1 MSGPTSRGGERRGPI
16 VPERIRSLTPYKP
29 GRPIEEVERE
39 LGIAGSIKI
48 ASNENPLGPSPRA
61 LAALAAAL
69 PGIHRYPDGGAVV
82 LTEKLAASLGVDP
95 RRVVLG
101 NGSNEILELACR
113 LFAGPGDEVLF
124 SADAFLVYPL
134 VAIAAGATP
143 VKAPPRG
150 FEHDL
155 DAVAALLSSRTRVVF
170 LANPNNPTGTIFRRR
185 EWEAFLAQVPDD
197 VAVVLDEAYFEFVDD
212 ELYPDGIAYLDRH
225 PGLIVTR
232 TFSKIH
238 GLAGLRIGYGVMS
251 PEIADAMARL
261 RQPFN
266 VNLLAQV
273 AAIAAL
279 DDQAHVEASK
289 ALVRASR
296 GRWSAAFARLGLDA
310 VPTHANFVLVRVGGG
325 AAVTDALLHRGV
337 IVRPMDAYG
346 FREHI
351 RITFGTEAE
360 DARAIAA
367 LEAVL
372 DERAAATATHAA
384 AEVAR

>member
-1 MSGPTSRGGERRGPI
+1 MPGPTI
-16 VPERIRSLTPYKP
+16 PERIRSLTPYKP

-39 LGIAGSIKI
+39 LGIAGSIKL
-48 ASNENPLGPSPRA
+48 ASNENPLGPSPMA

-69 PGIHRYPDGGAVV
+69 PGIHRYPEGGAVV
-82 LTEKLAASLGVDP
+82 LAAKLASRLGVDP
-95 RRVVLG
+95 RRIVFG

-113 LFAGPGDEVLF
+113 MLAGPGDEVLF

-134 VAIAAGATP
+134 VATAVGATV
-143 VKAPPRG
+143 VKAPPKG

-155 DAVAALLSSRTRVVF
+155 DAIAARITPRTRVIFV
-170 LANPNNPTGTIFRRR
+170 ANPNNPTGTIFRRR
-185 EWEAFLAQVPDD
+185 EWEAFLAKVPDD

-212 ELYPDGIAYLDRH
+212 ELYPDGMTYLDRH

-238 GLAGLRIGYGVMS
+238 GLAGLRIGYGVTSLEM
-251 PEIADAMARL
+251 ADAMARL

-273 AAIAAL
+273 AAVAAL
-279 DDQAHVEASK
+279 DDTAHVEASR

-296 GRWSAAFARLGLDA
+296 KRWAAAFQRLGVDA
-310 VPTHANFVLVRVGGG
+310 VESHANFVLARTGAG
-325 AAVTDALLHRGV
+325 AAVTDALLHLGV

-346 FREHI
+346 FADHI
-351 RITFGTEAE
+351 RITYGTEAE
-360 DARAIAA
+360 DDRAIAA
-367 LEAVL
+367 LEDVL
-372 DERAAATATHAA
+372 GRRVAAAA
-384 AEVAR
+384 AEKGAS

>member
-1 MSGPTSRGGERRGPI
+1 MPGPRI
-16 VPERIRSLTPYKP
+16 PERIRSLTPYKP

-61 LAALAAAL
+61 VAALADAIS
-69 PGIHRYPDGGAVV
+69 GIHRYPDGGAVV
-82 LTEKLAASLGVDP
+82 LTEKLAARLGVDP
-95 RRVVLG
+95 RRIVLG

-113 LFAGPGDEVLF
+113 LLAGPGDEVLF

-134 VAIAAGATP
+134 VSIAVGATP

-155 DAVAALLSSRTRVVF
+155 GAIAERIGPATRLVF

-185 EWEAFLAQVPDD
+185 EWEAFLARVPDD

-212 ELYPDGIAYLDRH
+212 ELYPDGLAYLDRH

-238 GLAGLRIGYGVMS
+238 GLAGLRLGYGVTS
-251 PEIADAMARL
+251 LELADAMARL

-279 DDQAHVEASK
+279 DDDAHVEASR
-289 ALVRASR
+289 ALVRESR
-296 GRWSAAFARLGLDA
+296 ARWDAAFARLGLES
-310 VPTHANFVLVRVGGG
+310 VPTHANFVLVRTGRG
-325 AAVTDALLHRGV
+325 AAVTDALLRRGV

-346 FREHI
+346 FPDHV
-351 RITFGTEAE
+351 RITFGTAAE
-360 DARAIAA
+360 DERAIAA
-367 LEAVL
+367 LDAVL
-372 DERAAATATHAA
+372 
-384 AEVAR
+384 AEGAREAG

>member
-1 MSGPTSRGGERRGPI
+1 MPGPTI
-16 VPERIRSLTPYKP
+16 PERIRSLTPYKP

-39 LGIAGSIKI
+39 LGISGSIKI
-48 ASNENPLGPSPRA
+48 ASNENPLGPSPKA
-61 LAALAAAL
+61 LAALAAVL
-69 PGIHRYPDGGAVV
+69 PNLHRYPEGGAVV
-82 LTEKLAASLGVDP
+82 LAEKLGAKLGVDP
-95 RRVVLG
+95 RRLVFG

-134 VAIAAGATP
+134 VATAAGATP

-155 DAVAALLSSRTRVVF
+155 DAIAARITPRTRVIFV
-170 LANPNNPTGTIFRRR
+170 ANPNNPTGTIFRRR
-185 EWEAFLAQVPDD
+185 EWEDFLARVPDD
-197 VAVVLDEAYFEFVDD
+197 VALVLDEAYFEFVDD
-212 ELYPDGIAYLDRH
+212 ELYPDGMAYLDRH

-238 GLAGLRIGYGVMS
+238 GLAGLRIGYGAAS
-251 PEIADAMARL
+251 LEIADAMARL

-266 VNLLAQV
+266 VNLPAQV
-273 AAIAAL
+273 AAAAAL
-279 DDQAHVEASK
+279 DDDAHVEASK
-289 ALVRASR
+289 ALVRESR
-296 GRWSAAFARLGLDA
+296 ARWAAAFARLGLDA
-310 VPTHANFVLVRVGGG
+310 VETHANFVLVKTGAG
-325 AAVTDALLHRGV
+325 AAVTDAMLRLGV

-351 RITFGTEAE
+351 RLTFGTEAE

-372 DERAAATATHAA
+372 AARAGAGGAK
-384 AEVAR
+384 

>member
-1 MSGPTSRGGERRGPI
+1 MPGPRIPD
-16 VPERIRSLTPYKP
+16 RIRALVPYKP

-48 ASNENPLGPSPRA
+48 ASNENPLGPSPKA

-69 PGIHRYPDGGAVV
+69 PNLHRYPDGGAVL
-82 LTEKLAASLGVDP
+82 LTEKLAARLGVDP
-95 RRVVLG
+95 RRIVFG

-113 LFAGPGDEVLF
+113 LLAGPGDEVLF

-134 VAIAAGATP
+134 VSIAVGATP

-155 DAVAALLSSRTRVVF
+155 EAIAERITPRTRVVF
-170 LANPNNPTGTIFRRR
+170 VANPNNPTGTIFRRR
-185 EWEAFLAQVPDD
+185 EWEAFLARVPDD
-197 VAVVLDEAYFEFVDD
+197 VALVLDEAYFEFVDD
-212 ELYPDGIAYLDRH
+212 PGYPNGIDYLDRH
-225 PGLIVTR
+225 PGLLVTR

-238 GLAGLRIGYGVMS
+238 GLAGLRLGYGVGPLDVM
-251 PEIADAMARL
+251 DGLARL

-273 AAIAAL
+273 AAMAAL
-279 DDQAHVEASK
+279 DDEDHVEASRV
-289 ALVRASR
+289 LVRESR
-296 GRWSAAFARLGLDA
+296 GRWAAACARLGLDF
-310 VPTHANFVLVRVGGG
+310 VPSHANFVLVRTGRG
-325 AAVTDALLHRGV
+325 AATTEALLRLGV

-346 FREHI
+346 FPEHV
-351 RITFGTEAE
+351 RITFGTPAE
-360 DARAIAA
+360 DERAISA

-372 DERAAATATHAA
+372 AVRGQAAGGAA
-384 AEVAR
+384 

>member
-1 MSGPTSRGGERRGPI
+1 MSGSATGGRERRGPVI
-16 VPERIRSLTPYKP
+16 PERIRSLTPYKP

-48 ASNENPLGPSPRA
+48 ASNENPLGPSPLA
-61 LAALAAAL
+61 LAALAGAL
-69 PGIHRYPDGGAVV
+69 AGIHRYPDGGGVV
-82 LTEKLAASLGVDP
+82 LTEKLAGRLGVDP

-134 VAIAAGATP
+134 VSTAVGATP

-155 DAVAALLSSRTRVVF
+155 EALAQRITPRTRLVF

-185 EWEAFLAQVPDD
+185 ELETFLAQVPDD
-197 VAVVLDEAYFEFVDD
+197 VVVVLDEAYFEFVDD
-212 ELYPDGIAYLDRH
+212 ELYPDGLAYLDQH

-238 GLAGLRIGYGVMS
+238 GLAGLRIGYGVTS
-251 PEIADAMARL
+251 LEIADAMSRL

-273 AAIAAL
+273 AATAAL
-279 DDQAHVEASK
+279 DDDSHVEASK

-296 GRWSAAFARLGLDA
+296 RRWALAFARLGLEA
-310 VPTHANFVLVRVGGG
+310 VPTHANFVLVRTGTG
-325 AAVTDALLHRGV
+325 AAVTEALLHRGV

-346 FREHI
+346 FPDHV

-360 DARAIAA
+360 DARAIVALTA
-367 LEAVL
+367 VLEA
-372 DERAAATATHAA
+372 RAAKRGTGSAEAA
-384 AEVAR
+384 Q

>member
-1 MSGPTSRGGERRGPI
+1 MSGPQIPD
-16 VPERIRSLTPYKP
+16 RIRSLTPYKP

-61 LAALAAAL
+61 LEALAGAL
-69 PGIHRYPDGGAVV
+69 AGIHRYPDGGAVV
-82 LTEKLAASLGVDP
+82 LAEKLAAKLGVDP
-95 RRVVLG
+95 RRIVFG

-113 LFAGPGDEVLF
+113 MLAGPGDEVLF

-134 VAIAAGATP
+134 VTTAVGATA
-143 VKAPPRG
+143 VKAPPKG
-150 FEHDL
+150 FVHDL
-155 DAVAALLSSRTRVVF
+155 DAMAERITDRTRVVF
-170 LANPNNPTGTIFRRR
+170 VANPNNPTGTIVRRR
-185 EWEAFLAQVPDD
+185 EWESFLARVPEN

-212 ELYPDGIAYLDRH
+212 ELYPDGLAYLDRH
-225 PGLIVTR
+225 PGLVVTR

-238 GLAGLRIGYGVMS
+238 GLAGLRIGYGVGSFEMM
-251 PEIADAMARL
+251 DAMARL

-273 AAIAAL
+273 AATAAL
-279 DDQAHVEASK
+279 DDELHVEASK
-289 ALVRASR
+289 RLVRESKV
-296 GRWSAAFARLGLDA
+296 RWAAAFERLGLDA
-310 VPTHANFVLVRVGGG
+310 VPTHANFVLVEVRSG
-325 AAVTDALLHRGV
+325 ADVTERLLRLGV

-346 FREHI
+346 FSDHV

-367 LEAVL
+367 LETVL
-372 DERAAATATHAA
+372 SERNAGSKTEASGRASAKASDRA
-384 AEVAR
+384 SAK

>member
-1 MSGPTSRGGERRGPI
+1 MPGPKIPD
-16 VPERIRSLTPYKP
+16 RIRSLVPYKP

-48 ASNENPLGPSPRA
+48 ASNENPLGPSPKAVEA
-61 LAALAAAL
+61 LAGAIA
-69 PGIHRYPDGGAVV
+69 GVHRYPDGGAVV
-82 LTEKLAASLGVDP
+82 LTEKLAGRLGVDP
-95 RRVVLG
+95 RRIVLG

-113 LFAGPGDEVLF
+113 LLAGPGDEVLF

-134 VAIAAGATP
+134 VSIAVGATP

-155 DAVAALLSSRTRVVF
+155 DAIAERITDRTRLVF

-185 EWEAFLAQVPDD
+185 EWETFLARVPEN
-197 VAVVLDEAYFEFVDD
+197 VAVVLDEAYFEFVED
-212 ELYPDGIAYLDRH
+212 ELYPDGLAYINRH
-225 PGLIVTR
+225 PGLVVTR

-238 GLAGLRIGYGVMS
+238 GLAGLRIGYGVAS
-251 PEIADAMARL
+251 LELADALARL

-273 AAIAAL
+273 AATAAL
-279 DDQAHVEASK
+279 DDTAHVEASK
-289 ALVRASR
+289 ALVRE
-296 GRWSAAFARLGLDA
+296 GRKRWHTALARLGLDS
-310 VPTHANFVLVRVGGG
+310 VPSHANFLLVRTGDG
-325 AAVTDALLHRGV
+325 AGVTDALLHKGV
-337 IVRPMDAYG
+337 IVRPMNAYG
-346 FREHI
+346 FPDHV

-372 DERAAATATHAA
+372 EERQDRAAG
-384 AEVAR
+384 VAG

>member
-1 MSGPTSRGGERRGPI
+1 MPGPKI
-16 VPERIRSLTPYKP
+16 PERIRSLTPYKP

-48 ASNENPLGPSPRA
+48 ASNENPLGPSPKA
-61 LAALAAAL
+61 LAALADVL
-69 PGIHRYPDGGAVV
+69 PNLHRYPEGGAVV
-82 LTEKLAASLGVDP
+82 LAEKLGAKLGVDP
-95 RRVVLG
+95 RRLVFG

-124 SADAFLVYPL
+124 SADAFLVYPI
-134 VAIAAGATP
+134 VATASGATP

-155 DAVAALLSSRTRVVF
+155 DAIAERITPRTRVIFV
-170 LANPNNPTGTIFRRR
+170 ANPNNPTGTIFRRR
-185 EWEAFLAQVPDD
+185 DWEAFLGRVPED
-197 VAVVLDEAYFEFVDD
+197 VALVLDEAYFEFVDD
-212 ELYPDGIAYLDRH
+212 ELYPDGMKYLDRH

-232 TFSKIH
+232 TFSKIY
-238 GLAGLRIGYGVMS
+238 GLAGLRIGYGAAS
-251 PEIADAMARL
+251 LEIADAMARL

-266 VNLLAQV
+266 VNLPAQV
-273 AAIAAL
+273 AAVAAL
-279 DDQAHVEASK
+279 EDDAHVEASR
-289 ALVRASR
+289 ALVRASKA
-296 GRWSAAFARLGLDA
+296 RWSTAFERLGLDA
-310 VPTHANFVLVRVGGG
+310 VPTHANFVLVKTG
-325 AAVTDALLHRGV
+325 AGAMVTDAMLRLGV

-367 LEAVL
+367 LEKVL
-372 DERAAATATHAA
+372 AERTG
-384 AEVAR
+384 RGGSK

>member
-1 MSGPTSRGGERRGPI
+1 MPGPKI
-16 VPERIRSLTPYKP
+16 PERIRSLTPYKP

-48 ASNENPLGPSPRA
+48 ASNENPLGPSPKA
-61 LAALAAAL
+61 LAALASAL
-69 PGIHRYPDGGAVV
+69 PNVHRYPDGGAVV
-82 LTEKLAASLGVDP
+82 LADKLAERLGVDP
-95 RRVVLG
+95 RRIVCG

-113 LFAGPGDEVLF
+113 LLAGPGDEVLF

-134 VAIAAGATP
+134 VSIAVGATP

-155 DAVAALLSSRTRVVF
+155 DAIAERIGARTRVVF

-185 EWEAFLAQVPDD
+185 EWERFLARVPDG

-212 ELYPDGIAYLDRH
+212 ELYPNGLSYLDRH
-225 PGLIVTR
+225 PGLVVTR

-238 GLAGLRIGYGVMS
+238 GLAGLRIGYGVGSFEMM
-251 PEIADAMARL
+251 DAMARL

-273 AAIAAL
+273 AAAAAL
-279 DDQAHVEASK
+279 DDHAHVEASRE
-289 ALVRASR
+289 LVRA
-296 GRWSAAFARLGLDA
+296 GRLRWDAAVKRLGLEA
-310 VPTHANFVLVRVGGG
+310 VPSHANFVLVRTGSG
-325 AAVTDALLHRGV
+325 AAVTDALLHLGV

-346 FREHI
+346 FPDHV
-351 RITFGTEAE
+351 RITYGTEAE
-360 DARAIAA
+360 DRRAIAA
-367 LEAVL
+367 LETVL
-372 DERAAATATHAA
+372 ARRGEPSRAAAA
-384 AEVAR
+384 AEVAK

>member
-1 MSGPTSRGGERRGPI
+1 MPGPKI
-16 VPERIRSLTPYKP
+16 PERIRSLTPYKP

-39 LGIAGSIKI
+39 LGITGSIKI

-61 LAALAAAL
+61 LEAMAAAL
-69 PGIHRYPDGGAVV
+69 PTVHRYPEGGAVV
-82 LTEKLAASLGVDP
+82 LAEKLAARLGVDS
-95 RRVVLG
+95 RQIVFG

-113 LFAGPGDEVLF
+113 LLAGPGDEVLF

-134 VAIAAGATP
+134 VTIAAGATV

-155 DAVAALLSSRTRVVF
+155 EAIAALISPRTRLIY

-185 EWEAFLAQVPDD
+185 EWEEFLARVPDD
-197 VAVVLDEAYFEFVDD
+197 VAVVLDEAYFEFVEN
-212 ELYPDGIAYLDRH
+212 ELYPDGMAYLDRH
-225 PGLIVTR
+225 PGLVVTR

-238 GLAGLRIGYGVMS
+238 GLAGLRIGYGVGSLEMM
-251 PEIADAMARL
+251 DAMARL

-273 AAIAAL
+273 AAVAAL
-279 DDQAHVEASK
+279 DDEEHVEASK

-296 GRWSAAFARLGLDA
+296 ARWAEAFTRMGLAA
-310 VPTHANFVLVRVGGG
+310 VPTHANFVLVRTGSG
-325 AAVTDALLHRGV
+325 AAVTEALLHRGV

-346 FREHI
+346 FPDHI

-360 DARAIAA
+360 DRRAIAA
-367 LEAVL
+367 LQSVL
-372 DERAAATATHAA
+372 DERAAASRPPFALGEAKPLA
-384 AEVAR
+384 PREAKR

>member
-1 MSGPTSRGGERRGPI
+1 MPGPRI
-16 VPERIRSLTPYKP
+16 PERIRSLTPYKP

-39 LGIAGSIKI
+39 LGISDSIKI
-48 ASNENPLGPSPRA
+48 ASNENPLGPSPLA
-61 LAALAAAL
+61 LAALAKAL

-82 LTEKLAASLGVDP
+82 LAEALAARLGVDP
-95 RRVVLG
+95 RAIVFG

-134 VAIAAGATP
+134 VATAVGATP

-155 DAVAALLSSRTRVVF
+155 GALADRLSPRTRVVF

-185 EWEAFLAQVPDD
+185 QWEAFLSRVPEN
-197 VAVVLDEAYFEFVDD
+197 VLVVLDEAYFEFVED
-212 ELYPDGIAYLDRH
+212 ESYPDGLTYLDEY
-225 PGLIVTR
+225 PGLVVTR

-238 GLAGLRIGYGVMS
+238 GLAGLRIGYGVGS
-251 PEIADAMARL
+251 LEVIDAMARL

-273 AAIAAL
+273 AALAAL
-279 DDQAHVEASK
+279 DDDAHIEASK
-289 ALVRASR
+289 ALVRASKA
-296 GRWSAAFARLGLDA
+296 RWGAAVARLGLDA
-310 VPTHANFVLVRVGGG
+310 VATHANFVLVRTGGG
-325 AAVTDALLHRGV
+325 AAVTNALLQRGV

-346 FREHI
+346 FSEHV

-360 DARAIAA
+360 DARAITA

-372 DERAAATATHAA
+372 DERAAAAATEKAA
-384 AEVAR
+384 S